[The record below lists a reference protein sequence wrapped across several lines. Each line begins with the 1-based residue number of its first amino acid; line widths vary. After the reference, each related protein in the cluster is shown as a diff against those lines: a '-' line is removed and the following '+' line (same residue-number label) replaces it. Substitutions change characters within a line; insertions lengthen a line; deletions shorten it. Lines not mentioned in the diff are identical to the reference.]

1 MLPGAQ
7 SQASSSHTAHSPPP
21 GPVWDAENFLMGAPA
36 GDLQGPLNPLVQLE
50 ALSAPQEAVEVGGPR
65 PLGMRS
71 GARVCPRGC
80 VSGAQA
86 LSTSL
91 PTVCALE
98 TVWRGEA
105 VP

>member
-1 MLPGAQ
+1 MKQRWRELGVLPGAQ

-71 GARVCPRGC
+71 EP
-80 VSGAQA
+80 
-86 LSTSL
+86 
-91 PTVCALE
+91 VCAPGAMCLE
-98 TVWRGEA
+98 HKLSPPHCRPC